1 VNIIVKADVS
11 ANPDAV
17 DFGRVRLA
25 ELAKSPSSAEL
36 LKQTLILR
44 KRAGKLAIPSVTSD
58 IPSITIERSP
68 DGNVGS
74 DAFRI
79 DVSLL
84 KDALRPGAIDGRIRI
99 RTNDERFPEIVVPV
113 RGVIE

>member
-1 VNIIVKADVS
+1 M
-11 ANPDAV
+11 P
-17 DFGRVRLA
+17 F
-25 ELAKSPSSAEL
+25 
-36 LKQTLILR
+36 
-44 KRAGKLAIPSVTSD
+44 
-58 IPSITIERSP
+58 
-68 DGNVGS
+68 
-74 DAFRI
+74 AF